1 MDLKQEKAYFSN
13 LNLKP
18 KKQKAPIV

>member
-1 MDLKQEKAYFSN
+1 MDLKQEKAYFSD